1 MGSGEDSPD
10 PSFFTILIVTR
21 MTMRRTVLT
30 ICVTSLFLLAPT
42 ARSWRDNRSSTQIPR
57 TPLACTDNAHRQF
70 DFWVGNWDVFDVERP
85 TVVVAHARVELILN
99 ACVLHEVYESVD
111 GHKGES
117 FSIYDATR
125 DTWHQSWVNDHGYLL
140 TIEGRLHGE
149 AMILRGVDHL
159 PDGTLRTVR
168 GEWRSEDRGVR
179 EAAVRSTDGGVTWLP
194 WFDIL
199 FLPHK
204 PTASPSGLLTRVL
217 I

>member
-117 FSIYDATR
+117 FSIYYDPSGRGPLARRHTADSTR
-125 DTWHQSWVNDHGYLL
+125 
-140 TIEGRLHGE
+140 RM
-149 AMILRGVDHL
+149 ALRR
-159 PDGTLRTVR
+159 P
-168 GEWRSEDRGVR
+168 WRSRGGGAIHRWRRDLVALVR
-179 EAAVRSTDGGVTWLP
+179 YFISAAQADCLAIRAIDTRPDL
-194 WFDIL
+194 
-199 FLPHK
+199 
-204 PTASPSGLLTRVL
+204 ASLQT
-217 I
+217 